1 MDAHFAPYLRRAS
14 LGVAAALL
22 SFAVSSPAGSAQLG
36 STLFMGG
43 GFGPTADVA
52 IQGAIW
58 DAQESA
64 SYFQLFDCQLVG
76 EILIF
81 ARSNARFGR
90 NFTAQVTVAC
100 SQ

>member
-1 MDAHFAPYLRRAS
+1 MDAHFAPYLPGAS

-22 SFAVSSPAGSAQLG
+22 SFAVSSPAASAQLG

-64 SYFQLFDCQLVG
+64 SYYQFYSCRMVG
-76 EILIF
+76 DVRIF
-81 ARSNARFGR
+81 TRTNARGGR
-90 NFTAQVTVAC
+90 NFTAEVTIAC
-100 SQ
+100 S